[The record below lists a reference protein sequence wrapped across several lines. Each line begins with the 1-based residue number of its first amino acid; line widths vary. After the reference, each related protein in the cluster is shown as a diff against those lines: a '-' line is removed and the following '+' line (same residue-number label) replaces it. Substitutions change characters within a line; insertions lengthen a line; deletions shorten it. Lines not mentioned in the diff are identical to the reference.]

1 MLAQNVKADESTRD
15 KAAPILRK
23 VVCTGTEESFEICDS
38 KTLGLLNTS
47 VGHSNWYGHCKL
59 YGQKLGLWQMAAE
72 APSGV

>member
-1 MLAQNVKADESTRD
+1 MCVVHVGYQISLHNEVLCCTHHMLAQNVKADESTRD

-47 VGHSNWYGHCKL
+47 LLNCTSHK
-59 YGQKLGLWQMAAE
+59 
-72 APSGV
+72 